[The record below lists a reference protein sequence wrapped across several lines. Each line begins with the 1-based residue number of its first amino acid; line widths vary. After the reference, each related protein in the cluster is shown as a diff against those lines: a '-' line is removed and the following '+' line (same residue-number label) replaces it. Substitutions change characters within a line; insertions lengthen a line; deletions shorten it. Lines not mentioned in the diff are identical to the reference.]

1 MGHVC
6 YFSVTRENTVEAL
19 KAAADADALVP
30 AGQSVQAAADG
41 LLDTIWPEDEP
52 APWLWAVTPAAAGLL
67 PRCRIRMRAVGEAG
81 AVTEYAT
88 DLTAEPRHLVID
100 GIAHEVAAV
109 QFALARPAAGPLR
122 PGGAAVSYIEAR
134 LLLPAPVRTT
144 AIVDA

>member
-1 MGHVC
+1 MGHIC

-41 LLDTIWPEDEP
+41 ILDTIWPEDEP
-52 APWLWAVTPAAAGLL
+52 APWLWVVTPAAAGLM

-88 DLTAEPRHLVID
+88 DLTAPNRVTWSLT
-100 GIAHEVAAV
+100 ASPTRW
-109 QFALARPAAGPLR
+109 QRCSSRLRARQPAR
-122 PGGAAVSYIEAR
+122 YVPGAR
-134 LLLPAPVRTT
+134 LSATSRRGSCCRHPCAEI
-144 AIVDA
+144 AE